1 MILKKIHN
9 KLEWMTSK
17 SRITGLFLISHAILL
32 LMLLITFPQIND
44 KLVTKAFDLRTF
56 GYSIEEAKMMLQNL
70 DQITINFYLFPQLF
84 LLDILYPILLAL
96 FLSTLIIR
104 LSNLIKIQQNHISS
118 NLFIL
123 PFVAM
128 LFDYFENIMISLMLL
143 NPTSVSHEVI
153 KTASICTQIK
163 GILTS
168 LSWVVI
174 LILFLILLINK
185 RKNKAKNS

>member
-9 KLEWMTSK
+9 KMEWMTSK

-44 KLVTKAFDLRTF
+44 KLGTEAFDLRTF

-96 FLSTLIIR
+96 FLSTLIIESR
-104 LSNLIKIQQNHISS
+104 PKT
-118 NLFIL
+118 LF
-123 PFVAM
+123 F
-128 LFDYFENIMISLMLL
+128 N
-143 NPTSVSHEVI
+143 
-153 KTASICTQIK
+153 
-163 GILTS
+163 
-168 LSWVVI
+168 
-174 LILFLILLINK
+174 
-185 RKNKAKNS
+185 